1 MRKLLVTVAILAVA
15 LWAVPAM
22 AEDCVD
28 VELGAQVIS
37 GDPYDILSLYF
48 MAVNCGSEPGMV
60 DFTVTLEKDFVEI
73 GSAEFTCYMP
83 AGEPFEQE
91 IELPIP
97 GDVPPGTYTLC
108 VTATLGEATDSSCA
122 SITLDEANN
131 VTSFTLYDPV
141 GTEDSSW
148 GAIKEM
154 YR

>member
-1 MRKLLVTVAILAVA
+1 MNKLLITFAALALV

-28 VELGAQVIS
+28 VELGAQLVT

-60 DFTVTLEKDFVEI
+60 NFTVTLEKDFMEI
-73 GSAEFTCYMP
+73 GTAEFVCYMP

-91 IELPIP
+91 LELPIP
-97 GDVPPGTYTLC
+97 DYVPAGTYTLC
-108 VTATLGEATDSSCA
+108 VTATLGEATDTSCA
-122 SITLDEANN
+122 SITLDEENN

-141 GTEDSSW
+141 GNEDSSW
-148 GAIKEM
+148 GEIKEM